1 MTKVTFVYIIHKVC
15 ETLNINLFDVFTQLG
30 KIRTECVEYKDD
42 EFLLDGVSYRINS
55 ASDINLK
62 FENLKAGQILLT
74 GDFECVLEIP
84 CDRCLKPV
92 NRPIKLSFNKELVS
106 EENRVECDDDDEF
119 YGLNGNEFDVIGFVN
134 QELLMS
140 MPSKV
145 LCKEDCLGLCPV
157 CGCDRNTTTCECDT
171 FVPDPRMA
179 GIMDIFKGNKE
190 V

>member
-1 MTKVTFVYIIHKVC
+1 MC

-30 KIRTECVEYKDD
+30 KIRTECVKYQDD
-42 EFLLDGVSYRINS
+42 EFVLDGISYEVSS
-55 ASDINLK
+55 KSDINLK

-74 GDFECVLEIP
+74 GDFECVLKIP
-84 CDRCLKPV
+84 CDRCLQPV
-92 NRPIKLSFNKELVS
+92 STPIKLSFSKELVS
-106 EENRVECDDDDEF
+106 EDNREDCDDDDELF
-119 YGLNGNEFDVIGFVN
+119 GLNGTEFDIIGFVN
-134 QELLMS
+134 QELLMN

-157 CGCDRNTTTCECDT
+157 CGCDRNTTNCECDT